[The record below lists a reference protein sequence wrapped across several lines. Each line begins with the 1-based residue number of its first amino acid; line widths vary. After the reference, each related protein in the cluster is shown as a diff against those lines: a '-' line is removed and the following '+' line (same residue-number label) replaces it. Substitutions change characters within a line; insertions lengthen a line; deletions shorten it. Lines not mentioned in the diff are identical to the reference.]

1 MLDLKQ
7 LQAFAF
13 VVEERSFDKA
23 AALLHVS
30 QSAISQRIKSLESQV
45 GQALLIRSNPLRP
58 TEAGLK
64 VLGYYQQ
71 MHLLQQEL
79 LTDIDPEG
87 GKTRYS
93 NQNKVRIAL
102 NSDSLDTW
110 FLSAI
115 TPLIRSQQ
123 LLVDLK
129 VDDQEATHE
138 LLKNGEV
145 IGCISSTT
153 SNLQGCQ
160 SVLLGHMAYYPV
172 CTRSFKKK
180 FFSDPIHVD
189 EFRYAPAVEFN
200 YKDRLQSRYL
210 KKFWGVE
217 TGQYPSHEIPS
228 SKSFLSFLTL
238 GLGWGMAP
246 DIQVASLLKSGK
258 LVKLAEDQCL
268 EIPLYWHVW
277 NLKSKLIKQ
286 ITINLT
292 EQAQKALQQS

>member
-13 VVEERSFDKA
+13 VIEERSFDKA

-30 QSAISQRIKSLESQV
+30 QSAISQRIKALESQV

-102 NSDSLDTW
+102 NADSLDTW
-110 FLSAI
+110 FLAAI

-129 VDDQEATHE
+129 VDDQDATHE

-172 CTRSFKKK
+172 CTKAFKKK
-180 FFSDPIHVD
+180 FFSDPIKVEELH
-189 EFRYAPAVEFN
+189 YAPTVEFN
-200 YKDRLQSRYL
+200 YKDQLQSRYL
-210 KKFWGVE
+210 KQFWGVE

-246 DIQVASLLKSGK
+246 DIQIASLLKSGK
-258 LVKLAEDQCL
+258 LVKLAEDQYL
-268 EIPLYWHVW
+268 KIPLYWHVW
-277 NLKSKLIKQ
+277 NLKSKLIKE

-292 EQAQKALQQS
+292 EHARKALSQ

>member
-13 VVEERSFDKA
+13 VVEEQSFDKA

-30 QSAISQRIKSLESQV
+30 QSAVSQRIKALEGQV
-45 GQALLIRSNPLRP
+45 GQALLIRSTPLRP

-64 VLGYYQQ
+64 VLGYFQQ
-71 MHLLQQEL
+71 MHLLQHEL
-79 LTDIDPEG
+79 LADIDPEG
-87 GKTRYS
+87 SKTRYS

-110 FLSAI
+110 FLKAV
-115 TPLIRSQQ
+115 TPIIRSHH

-129 VDDQEATHE
+129 VDDQEATLE

-145 IGCISSTT
+145 IGCISSVT

-160 SVLLGHMAYYPV
+160 SILLGHMAYYPV
-172 CTRSFKKK
+172 CTPAFKEHY
-180 FFSDPIHVD
+180 FSDPVDVD

-200 YKDRLQSRYL
+200 YKDQLQSRYL
-210 KKFWGVE
+210 KQFWGIE
-217 TGQYPSHEIPS
+217 AGQYPSHEIPS
-228 SKSFLSFLTL
+228 SKGFLNFLTL

-246 DIQVASLLKSGK
+246 DIQVEDLLRQEK
-258 LVKLAEDQCL
+258 LIKLTPDQHL
-268 EIPLYWHVW
+268 KIPLYWHVW
-277 NLKSKLIKQ
+277 NLKSKLIKE
-286 ITINLT
+286 ITHTLA
-292 EQAQKALQQS
+292 EYAHKALHQ